1 MKSLRCRIGW
11 HDWWRSWDGSI
22 YSRLRA
28 DDHTWRFCYRCGLS
42 QSRVANGAPWTD
54 WIRPFV
60 LLMLLCAPA
69 YAAPR
74 SFPLTLT
81 LPAYDY
87 ARDDSTACGGEG
99 DTLTDLKWL
108 RIYGYRFG
116 SAGTGDST
124 LLATH
129 DVAGREGQPYDF
141 EFLALDSTHVTYAIL
156 FVRAVDDNGKVAPV
170 GPCSQVLYAIPPWAE
185 EPEREPG
192 LLGEYFDNEDL
203 TAPYATRVDSLIS
216 WDWDYAAP
224 IQGMGVETFSMRWT
238 GFIDVPQQATYTFRV
253 RVEDG
258 VRLWIDGA
266 GVVSNWGVQEEHDA
280 TGSVTLS
287 AGLHAFKL
295 EYMHNG
301 GDAVLRLYWSRSGA
315 AEEVVPK
322 EAFSH

>member
-1 MKSLRCRIGW
+1 MK
-11 HDWWRSWDGSI
+11 
-22 YSRLRA
+22 
-28 DDHTWRFCYRCGLS
+28 
-42 QSRVANGAPWTD
+42 
-54 WIRPFV
+54 V
-60 LLMLLCAPA
+60 LCLLLALLCGPA
-69 YAAPR
+69 HAAPR

-87 ARDDSTACGGEG
+87 VSDSTSACGGEG

-129 DVAGREGQPYDF
+129 DVAGREGQSYDF
-141 EFLALDSTHVTYAIL
+141 DFLAVDSTHVTYAIL
-156 FVRAVDDNGKVAPV
+156 FVRAVDDDGSVAPV

-185 EPEREPG
+185 DPERQPG
-192 LLGEYFDNEDL
+192 LLGEYFDDVAL
-203 TAPYATRVDSLIS
+203 SVPFATRVDSLLS

-224 IQGMGVETFSMRWT
+224 LPGMGVETFSMRWT
-238 GFIDVPQQATYTFRV
+238 GYIEAPQQATYTFRA

-266 GVVSNWGVQEEHDA
+266 SVISNFGVQEEHDA
-280 TGSVTLS
+280 TGTVALS

-295 EYMHNG
+295 EYMANN

-315 AEEVVPK
+315 AEDVVPSG
-322 EAFSH
+322 AFSH